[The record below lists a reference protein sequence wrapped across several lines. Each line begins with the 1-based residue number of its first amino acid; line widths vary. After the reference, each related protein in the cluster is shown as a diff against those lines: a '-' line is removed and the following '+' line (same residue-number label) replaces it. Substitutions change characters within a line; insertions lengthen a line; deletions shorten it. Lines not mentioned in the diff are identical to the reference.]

1 MKTYTCTVCGATRT
15 ESIPALVAPV
25 QTSTAS
31 SESNTSAPATTA
43 TPQVQSGHAAVY
55 FTCTAC
61 GYHNWTAT
69 EGGYACDHCGAVTT
83 QDLSAY
89 ANVKGT
95 PTAAVD
101 STGAAGAAGAVQSAK
116 ALSAIPQT
124 GDDARCRS
132 CCLTGR
138 PAGPGRDGS
147 KEAQIIHRETPV
159 HCRGRCLHRPASL
172 PGVFCVWNFLSN
184 CRNLLVD

>member
-1 MKTYTCTVCGATRT
+1 MKGCTYDPVDDTFVSATDHTWVKTQTLPPTCTEKGTQFYKCSVCGATRT

-83 QDLSAY
+83 QDLSA
-89 ANVKGT
+89 
-95 PTAAVD
+95 
-101 STGAAGAAGAVQSAK
+101 
-116 ALSAIPQT
+116 
-124 GDDARCRS
+124 
-132 CCLTGR
+132 
-138 PAGPGRDGS
+138 
-147 KEAQIIHRETPV
+147 
-159 HCRGRCLHRPASL
+159 
-172 PGVFCVWNFLSN
+172 
-184 CRNLLVD
+184 